1 MSLGSEQIRS
11 LTRKYDD
18 GGVTAGSFDNAHQS
32 MSAGRGF
39 DAFGVAGI
47 VKAEVG
53 AFGDFLLDV
62 DHKKLSEE
70 DVSSETNVG
79 FVLSDPDSE

>member
-39 DAFGVAGI
+39 DLA
-47 VKAEVG
+47 KEVG
-53 AFGDFLLDV
+53 PVEIEVGSFGDFLLDV

>member
-1 MSLGSEQIRS
+1 MSLGSEQLRS

-18 GGVTAGSFDNAHQS
+18 DGVTVGPLDNAHQS
-32 MSAGRGF
+32 MSAGVGL
-39 DAFGVAGI
+39 DAVGQVGI
-47 VKAEVG
+47 VAAEVG

-70 DVSSETNVG
+70 DVSSETTVG